1 MYQTHGATKT
11 AEMLDDIKALGYKF
25 STRGALTVSISD
37 MTVPAEK
44 KQILAD
50 AEKQVELITKKYRR
64 GMLTEEERYKAVVK
78 TWFEA
83 DDDLTEKLINGLDKY
98 KQYLHD
104 GGLRCPWF

>member
-1 MYQTHGATKT
+1 MISSARIQV
-11 AEMLDDIKALGYKF
+11 LNPWCSD
-25 STRGALTVSISD
+25 RSISD

-50 AEKQVELITKKYRR
+50 AEEQVELITKKYRR

-83 DDDLTEKLINGLDKY
+83 DDDLTEKLINGLDNITISS
-98 KQYLHD
+98 
-104 GGLRCPWF
+104 